1 MTVDEALHPAETW
14 QAADESL
21 RLELVNQRLS
31 EKVDALEAA
40 NGRLAEFAS
49 TLSHDLQQPLS
60 ALGGFLALFL
70 QHRGDQLDDDAA
82 LWLAA
87 VERSHR
93 SLVDAVK
100 ALSATALNG
109 PVDIQPVDLAAV
121 VANTLVDL
129 ERDLAA
135 VGAEVEVGPL
145 PVVLGD
151 RPMLERITTNL
162 LANACRYRHPDRP
175 LRITIE
181 QRASDPRQAVLVVA
195 DNGRG
200 FDPSEAEAIFKPGRR
215 GSSSE
220 GLPGTGTGLAIV
232 RAVAVRLGGH
242 VWAEPATPHGARFYV
257 ALRGPV
263 PDE

>member
-1 MTVDEALHPAETW
+1 MSVYEALEHAERR
-14 QAADESL
+14 QAAPVSR
-21 RLELVNQRLS
+21 RLEQVNRRLS
-31 EKVDALEAA
+31 AKVAELEAA
-40 NGRLAEFAS
+40 NSRLTEFAS

-82 LWLAA
+82 LWLGAA
-87 VERSHR
+87 ERSHR
-93 SLVDAVK
+93 SLVDIVK
-100 ALSATALNG
+100 ALTATAMSG
-109 PVDIQPVDLAAV
+109 PVEIQPVELAAV
-121 VANTLVDL
+121 VEHVLIDL

-135 VGAEVEVGPL
+135 AGAEVAVGPL

-175 LRITIE
+175 LRITIG
-181 QRASDPRQAVLVVA
+181 QRASDRRPVVLVVS

-200 FDPSEAEAIFKPGRR
+200 LAPGEEEAIFKPGRR

-220 GLPGTGTGLAIV
+220 GLTGTGTGLAIV
-232 RAVAVRLGGH
+232 RAVAQRLGGH
-242 VWAEPATPHGARFYV
+242 VWAESATPHGARFYV